1 MTRILRSEE
10 LIQKILRLLDMVF
23 WELHPLLSKEWY
35 SQNLTMPQF
44 KLITLLFQRG
54 SSRMGDIAR
63 ELDISLATAS
73 GIADRMVEHGFVDR
87 DRSPKDRRI
96 VLCRL
101 SKNGEKLMESYRDS
115 YRSRMRGMLKELAPD
130 QLLLVSEAVEA
141 LVNGRGNSE
150 EEPEGNVITGALA
163 EDLKNY

>member
-1 MTRILRSEE
+1 MTRILRNEE
-10 LIQKILRLLDMVF
+10 IIQKILRLLDMVF

-35 SQNLTMPQF
+35 SQSLTMPQF

-54 SSRMGDIAR
+54 PSRMGYIAS
-63 ELDISLATAS
+63 ELGISLATAS
-73 GIADRMVEHGFVDR
+73 GIVDRMVEHGFVVR
-87 DRSPKDRRI
+87 ERSRRDRRI
-96 VLCRL
+96 VICRL

-115 YRSRMRGMLKELAPD
+115 YRSRMRGMLKALDAD

-141 LVNGRGNSE
+141 LVNGRMDSE
-150 EEPEGNVITGALA
+150 EEPRGSVITGALT